1 MLIYND
7 PSGEAYRKLIDYM
20 TARTDTFSLKGLRI
34 RRFPEPDEPPIPE
47 WPILEEIRPYFVE
60 ERIEYCEYGHDDE
73 RGVYQDYSYDDIFW
87 HYRCCPETADF
98 LKKTTNHLFG
108 WNHPALP
115 EDLCFWNADR
125 MYVMGATSHE
135 DIATIHTV
143 PGEVEKLYHEIPG
156 VFIIEYNAFRDPLHM
171 LELTRHHRHDRLELM
186 GPGAA
191 EALSRVDELPWLRV
205 LEVHDETL
213 EELPESLFGVEKLR
227 YLTLCTRNL
236 QRIPASIARLQ
247 NLRSLEMTNVPLLPD
262 GGAYSYKST
271 AGPKAWKLLP
281 KEQLALTSLPPE
293 IGLLKRLRSLT
304 INYTGLRELPESF
317 AELRNL
323 RRLDL
328 SDNLLGNENPDILKK
343 LPKLKSVYT
352 VRDSG
357 MYSGPHSRGYF
368 E

>member
-20 TARTDTFSLKGLRI
+20 TARTATFSLKGPRI
-34 RRFPEPDEPPIPE
+34 RRFPE
-47 WPILEEIRPYFVE
+47 
-60 ERIEYCEYGHDDE
+60 
-73 RGVYQDYSYDDIFW
+73 
-87 HYRCCPETADF
+87 
-98 LKKTTNHLFG
+98 
-108 WNHPALP
+108 LP
-115 EDLCFWNADR
+115 EDLCFWNEKR

-156 VFIIEYNAFRDPLHM
+156 VFIIEYSAFRDPLHI

-191 EALSRVDELPWLRV
+191 EALDRIDELPWLRV

-213 EELPESLFGVEKLR
+213 EE
-227 YLTLCTRNL
+227 
-236 QRIPASIARLQ
+236 
-247 NLRSLEMTNVPLLPD
+247 
-262 GGAYSYKST
+262 
-271 AGPKAWKLLP
+271 LP

-323 RRLDL
+323 RYLDL
-328 SDNLLGNENPDILKK
+328 SDNLLANENPDIVKK
-343 LPKLKSVYT
+343 LPKLKSANT
-352 VRDSG
+352 ARDSG
-357 MYSGPHSRGYF
+357 IYSGPHSRRYF